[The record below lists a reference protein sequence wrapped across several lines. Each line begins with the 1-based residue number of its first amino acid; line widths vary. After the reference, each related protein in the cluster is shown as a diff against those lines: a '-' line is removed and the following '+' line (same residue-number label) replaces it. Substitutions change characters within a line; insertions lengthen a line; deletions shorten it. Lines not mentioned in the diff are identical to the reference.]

1 MMANVAV
8 AHAGPAQL
16 SGKERRV
23 LDHIRTHVFKPL
35 KGKEHWDLVEVAA
48 YWAAVGK
55 RVVLREV
62 YGREAGNGMAAAAA
76 AAGAAGGAA
85 AGPVV
90 VVATAGAD
98 HRRNKR
104 QRV

>member
-16 SGKERRV
+16 SNKERRV
-23 LDHIRTHVFKPL
+23 LDHVRAHVFKPL
-35 KGKEHWDLVEVAA
+35 KGKEHWEGVEVAA

-62 YGREAGNGMAAAAA
+62 YGREAGNSIAAAAR
-76 AAGAAGGAA
+76 GAA

-90 VVATAGAD
+90 VVATAGAVCS
-98 HRRNKR
+98 RRNKR

>member
-1 MMANVAV
+1 MMANIAV

-23 LDHIRTHVFKPL
+23 LDHVRTHIFKPL
-35 KGKEHWDLVEVAA
+35 KGKEHWEGVEVGA
-48 YWAAVGK
+48 YWAAIAK

-62 YGREAGNGMAAAAA
+62 YGREKGNDIA
-76 AAGAAGGAA
+76 AAGAAGA

-90 VVATAGAD
+90 VETKAGPD
-98 HRRNKR
+98 QRKKR